1 MTLLGLAR
9 RFLNTDGPV
18 RRYLTEAIFPVY
30 ILHQTITVAAGYALT
45 RIGFDVWTEFVLLTL
60 ITYAGS
66 FAGFEIIRRIRPLRP
81 LFGLKL

>member
-9 RFLNTDGPV
+9 RHLTGDGPV

-30 ILHQTITVAAGYALT
+30 ILHQTITVSAGYMLT
-45 RIGFDVWTEFVLLTL
+45 RMGLDVWTEFVLVTA
-60 ITYAGS
+60 ITYGGA
-66 FAGFEIIRRIRPLRP
+66 FAGFELIRRIKPLRP